1 MAVLS
6 PDKPRIKST
15 VRVNVEMSEEL
26 NDKLETLAAKAQGT
40 KSDVLRRA
48 LALYDAAVNAH
59 ERGLKVGFVDKEQD
73 LKTEVIGF

>member
-1 MAVLS
+1 VAVFS
-6 PDKPRIKST
+6 PDKPRKNT

-26 NDKLETLAAKAQGT
+26 NAKLEVLAAKAHGT

-48 LALYDAAVNAH
+48 LALYDAAVEAH
-59 ERGLKVGFVDKEQD
+59 ERGLKVGFAEKEQD

>member
-1 MAVLS
+1 MTILS
-6 PDKPRIKST
+6 SDKPRSKTT

-26 NDKLETLAAKAQGT
+26 NAKLDALADKAHGS

-48 LALYDAAVNAH
+48 LALYDAAVKAH
-59 ERGLKVGFVDKEQD
+59 ERGLKVGFAEEGQE

>member
-40 KSDVLRRA
+40 KSDVLPARTRT
-48 LALYDAAVNAH
+48 L
-59 ERGLKVGFVDKEQD
+59 
-73 LKTEVIGF
+73 